1 MEEERKNPVPEPAA
15 PGESLEA
22 KAVKRT
28 KRVELLATILLSLA
42 AVLSALSAYQASRWY
57 TEMNLRLSQSSEMR
71 AQAAVNDRISNR
83 QMLSD
88 MINFLEWAEFFRN
101 NDDKMML
108 ALKDRFSPT
117 LQHAFDTWMSKSE
130 KGAAS
135 LLPKGTPLEEPE
147 YSLPLQDQSK
157 ALVKAAEENFNK
169 AKEAARV
176 GDDFIF
182 SLVIFS
188 IALFFGAVCTKFET
202 HSVQRFLWLAGCVI
216 VIAGAITIAS
226 LPWNIG
232 F

>member
-1 MEEERKNPVPEPAA
+1 MEEERKTTESDPPTPA
-15 PGESLEA
+15 ELSLA
-22 KAVKRT
+22 KEVKR
-28 KRVELLATILLSLA
+28 KWRVELLATILLSLA

-57 TEMNLRLSQSSEMR
+57 TEMNLSLSQSAEMR
-71 AQAAVNDRISNR
+71 AQAAANDRLSNR
-83 QMLSD
+83 QLLSD
-88 MINFLEWAEFFRN
+88 MINFLEWAEYFRN
-101 NDDKMML
+101 NDGPMML

-117 LQHAFDTWMSKSE
+117 LNNAFDTWINQTE
-130 KGAAS
+130 KGAAG
-135 LLPKGTPLEEPE
+135 LLPKGTPFELME
-147 YSLPLQDQSK
+147 YSLPLQEQSK
-157 ALVKAAEENFNK
+157 ELVKASEEKFNT

-216 VIAGAITIAS
+216 IVIGIITISA

>member
-1 MEEERKNPVPEPAA
+1 MEEERKNPAPEPLT
-15 PGESLEA
+15 PFESLEA
-22 KAVKRT
+22 KAAKRT

-57 TEMNLRLSQSSEMR
+57 TEMNLGLSQSAEIR

-88 MINFLEWAEFFRN
+88 MINFLEWTEFFRN

-117 LQHAFDTWMSKSE
+117 LQHAFDTWMSRSE
-130 KGAAS
+130 KGAAG
-135 LLPKGTPLEEPE
+135 LLPKGTPLELAE
-147 YSLPLQDQSK
+147 YSLPLQEESK
-157 ALVKAAEENFNK
+157 ALVKSADENFNR
-169 AKEAARV
+169 AKEAAQV

-202 HSVQRFLWLAGCVI
+202 HSVQRFLWLSGSVI
-216 VIAGAITIAS
+216 LVAGAITIVF